1 MDKIDS
7 LSRRKQGKGAAAPEA
22 NRPPLRE
29 VPPPPADVVEPPE
42 AAAQTPRSWER
53 FFTKRYGL
61 MIAGPLAVLL
71 VVAVSYLLGG
81 RYVSTDNAYVRSD
94 KVMINTDIGG
104 VIAEIKVHEGDT
116 VAAGQ
121 ELFRLDDEPYRIAL
135 AAAEAKL
142 GVVKNQIANLQATY
156 RQHLGET
163 RQAET
168 NVSFYER
175 EFKRQSD
182 LAGRQAAAEVKVDQ
196 ARNDLDN
203 ARNRLIVSR
212 QEAQAAL
219 AELGGDVNQP
229 IEAHAR
235 YRQAVAEVEKA
246 RRDLRRTIITAPAA
260 GVVTKVDTIQV
271 GTYLPTATGAFS
283 LVVKDSLWIEANP
296 KETDLT
302 YLKPGNAAVVTVD
315 SYPGVKWRGTV
326 ESISPATG
334 AEFSLIPAQ
343 NASGNWV
350 KVVQRVPVRVR
361 VEMPPEA
368 PPLRAGMSAAVEI
381 DTGRTRGFNVLWQ

>member
-1 MDKIDS
+1 MDKIEN
-7 LSRRKQGKGAAAPEA
+7 LNRRGQGKGTES
-22 NRPPLRE
+22 NRTPLRE
-29 VPPPPADVVEPPE
+29 VPPADVVEPPE

-53 FFTKRYGL
+53 FFTKRHGL
-61 MIAGPLAVLL
+61 MIAGPVALLL
-71 VVAVSYLLGG
+71 VVAGAYLMGG

-94 KVMINTDIGG
+94 KIMINTDIGG
-104 VIAEIKVHEGDT
+104 VIAEIKVREGEA

-121 ELFRLDDEPYRIAL
+121 ELFRMDDEPYRIAL
-135 AAAEAKL
+135 AAGEAKL
-142 GVVKNQIANLQATY
+142 GVVRNRIANLQATY
-156 RQHLGET
+156 RQHVGET

-196 ARNDLDN
+196 ARHDLDS
-203 ARNRLIVSR
+203 ARDQLAVAR

-229 IEAHAR
+229 IEKHAQ
-235 YRQAVAEVEKA
+235 YLQAVAEVEKA
-246 RRDLRRTIITAPAA
+246 RRDLRRTVVTAPAA

-283 LVVKDSLWIEANP
+283 LVVKDSVWIEANP

-302 YLKPGNAAVVTVD
+302 YLQPGNTVNVTVD

-361 VEMPPEA
+361 VEMPAEA

-381 DTGRTRGFNVLWQ
+381 DTGRTRGRNILWP

>member
-7 LSRRKQGKGAAAPEA
+7 LNRRGQGKGAES
-22 NRPPLRE
+22 NRTPLRE
-29 VPPPPADVVEPPE
+29 VPPAPPADVVEPPE
-42 AAAQTPRSWER
+42 AAGQPPRSWER
-53 FFTKRYGL
+53 FMTRRHGL
-61 MIAGPLAVLL
+61 MIAGPVALLL
-71 VVAVSYLLGG
+71 VVAGAYLMGG

-104 VIAEIKVHEGDT
+104 VIAEIKVREGET
-116 VAAGQ
+116 VTAGQ

-142 GVVKNQIANLQATY
+142 GVMRNQIANLQATY
-156 RQHLGET
+156 RQHVGET

-168 NVSFYER
+168 NVAFYER

-182 LAGRQAAAEVKVDQ
+182 LAGRQATAEVKVDQ
-196 ARNDLDN
+196 ARHDLDS
-203 ARNRLIVSR
+203 ARDQLVVAK

-229 IEAHAR
+229 IEKHAQ

-246 RRDLRRTIITAPAA
+246 RRDLRRTVVTAPAA

-283 LVVKDSLWIEANP
+283 LVVKDNVWIEANP

-302 YLKPGNAAVVTVD
+302 YLQPGNKAVVTVD
-315 SYPGVKWRGTV
+315 SYPGVKWHGTV

-361 VEMPPEA
+361 VEMPAEA

-381 DTGRTRGFNVLWQ
+381 DTGRTRGRNVLWP

>member
-1 MDKIDS
+1 MDKIEN
-7 LSRRKQGKGAAAPEA
+7 LNRRGQGKGTES
-22 NRPPLRE
+22 NRTPLRE
-29 VPPPPADVVEPPE
+29 VPPADVVEPPE

-53 FFTKRYGL
+53 FFTKRHGL
-61 MIAGPLAVLL
+61 MIAGPVALLL
-71 VVAVSYLLGG
+71 VVAGAYLMGG

-94 KVMINTDIGG
+94 KIMINTDIGG
-104 VIAEIKVHEGDT
+104 VIAEIKVREGET

-121 ELFRLDDEPYRIAL
+121 ELFRMDDEPYRIAL
-135 AAAEAKL
+135 AAGEAKL
-142 GVVKNQIANLQATY
+142 GVVRNRIANLQATY
-156 RQHLGET
+156 RQHVGET

-196 ARNDLDN
+196 ARHDLDS
-203 ARNRLIVSR
+203 ARDQLAVAR

-229 IEAHAR
+229 IEKHAQ
-235 YRQAVAEVEKA
+235 YLQAVAEVEKA
-246 RRDLRRTIITAPAA
+246 RRDLRRTVVTAPAA

-283 LVVKDSLWIEANP
+283 LVVKDSVWIEANP

-302 YLKPGNAAVVTVD
+302 YLQPGNTVNVTVD

-361 VEMPPEA
+361 VEMPAEA

-381 DTGRTRGFNVLWQ
+381 DTGRTRGRNILWP

>member
-1 MDKIDS
+1 MDKIEN
-7 LSRRKQGKGAAAPEA
+7 LNRRGQGKGTES
-22 NRPPLRE
+22 NRTPLRE
-29 VPPPPADVVEPPE
+29 VPPADVVEPPE

-53 FFTKRYGL
+53 FFTKRHGL
-61 MIAGPLAVLL
+61 MIAGPVALLL
-71 VVAVSYLLGG
+71 VVAAAYLMGG

-94 KVMINTDIGG
+94 KIMINTDIGG
-104 VIAEIKVHEGDT
+104 IIAEIKVREGEAVT
-116 VAAGQ
+116 AGQ
-121 ELFRLDDEPYRIAL
+121 ELFRLDDEPYQIAL
-135 AAAEAKL
+135 TAAEAKL
-142 GVVKNQIANLQATY
+142 GVVRNQIANLQATY
-156 RQHLGET
+156 RQHVGET
-163 RQAET
+163 RQSET
-168 NVSFYER
+168 NVNFYER

-196 ARNDLDN
+196 ARHDLDS
-203 ARNRLIVSR
+203 ARDQLAVAR

-229 IEAHAR
+229 IEKHAQ

-246 RRDLRRTIITAPAA
+246 RRDLRRTVVIAPAA

-283 LVVKDSLWIEANP
+283 LVVKDSVWIEANP

-302 YLKPGNAAVVTVD
+302 YLQPGNTVNVTVD

-361 VEMPPEA
+361 VEMPAEA

-381 DTGRTRGFNVLWQ
+381 DTGRTRGRNILWP

>member
-7 LSRRKQGKGAAAPEA
+7 LNRRGQGKGAES
-22 NRPPLRE
+22 NRTPLRE
-29 VPPPPADVVEPPE
+29 VPPADVVEPPE

-53 FFTKRYGL
+53 FFTKRHGL
-61 MIAGPLAVLL
+61 MIAGPVALLL
-71 VVAVSYLLGG
+71 VVAAAYLMGG

-94 KVMINTDIGG
+94 KIMINTDIGG
-104 VIAEIKVHEGDT
+104 IIAEIKVREGEAVT
-116 VAAGQ
+116 AGQ
-121 ELFRLDDEPYRIAL
+121 ELFRLDDEPYQIAL
-135 AAAEAKL
+135 TAAEAKL
-142 GVVKNQIANLQATY
+142 GVVRNQIANLQATY
-156 RQHLGET
+156 RQHVGET
-163 RQAET
+163 RQSET
-168 NVSFYER
+168 NVNFYER

-196 ARNDLDN
+196 ARHDLDS
-203 ARNRLIVSR
+203 ARDQLAVAR

-229 IEAHAR
+229 IEKHAQ

-246 RRDLRRTIITAPAA
+246 RRDLRRTVVIAPAA

-283 LVVKDSLWIEANP
+283 LVVKDSVWIEANP

-302 YLKPGNAAVVTVD
+302 YLQPGNTVNVTVD

-361 VEMPPEA
+361 VEMPAEA

-381 DTGRTRGFNVLWQ
+381 DTGRTRGHNVLWP

>member
-1 MDKIDS
+1 M
-7 LSRRKQGKGAAAPEA
+7 
-22 NRPPLRE
+22 
-29 VPPPPADVVEPPE
+29 
-42 AAAQTPRSWER
+42 
-53 FFTKRYGL
+53 
-61 MIAGPLAVLL
+61 
-71 VVAVSYLLGG
+71 GG

-104 VIAEIKVHEGDT
+104 VIAAIKVREGET
-116 VAAGQ
+116 VTAGQ
-121 ELFRLDDEPYRIAL
+121 ELFRLDDEPYQIAL

-142 GVVKNQIANLQATY
+142 GVVRNQIANLQATY
-156 RQHLGET
+156 RQHVGET
-163 RQAET
+163 RQSET
-168 NVSFYER
+168 NVAFYER

-182 LAGRQAAAEVKVDQ
+182 LAGRQATAEVKVDQ
-196 ARNDLDN
+196 ARHDLDS
-203 ARNRLIVSR
+203 ARDQLAVAR

-229 IEAHAR
+229 IEKHAQ

-246 RRDLRRTIITAPAA
+246 RRDLRRTVITAPSA

-283 LVVKDSLWIEANP
+283 LVVKDSIWIEANP

-302 YLKPGNAAVVTVD
+302 YLQPGNAVTVTVD

-350 KVVQRVPVRVR
+350 KVVRRVPVRVK

-381 DTGRTRGFNVLWQ
+381 DTGRTRGYNVLWP